1 MSGALAT
8 GLAAPAARGGP
19 AELAALAALVRQ
31 CVAEG
36 VPRQA
41 LLIRLGP
48 LAGQLRGE
56 HHHRLLR
63 ETLAPLLRP
72 SRARLFTLPNGDL
85 VAVGPENGWHMEEV
99 AARLGTLLG
108 DIAAPE
114 GGPEGGPWGG
124 PGGGPI
130 PALPGVLLRLPVQ
143 AAALL
148 AAMEAALADAPA
160 AAPRPAPAGT
170 AAAWPAL
177 ARFAQAIAG
186 ADLAAFLRCRPVL
199 RLAPEG
205 EAAAE
210 PQWTEWRIAMP
221 ELAQAL
227 LGPAATAPALPPP
240 MQSLVEQRLLAELAR
255 PGEAAQ
261 RGPVGLALGLASLD
275 SAAFRRLDA
284 ALPPA
289 VRAQSVVGLA
299 AAEVLADPTGF
310 LAARQVLTGRGWR
323 VALDVAEPGVLALLP
338 PDRLGVALVRL
349 RFAPA
354 LAEAPLPVPLPAG
367 RTVLTGVD
375 RAAAL
380 GWGWEAGITL
390 FEGRLL
396 RG

>member
-1 MSGALAT
+1 MSGALAAS
-8 GLAAPAARGGP
+8 LSAQAARPGP
-19 AELAALAALVRQ
+19 AELAALSALVRQ
-31 CVAEG
+31 CVAED

-41 LLIRLGP
+41 LLLRLGP

-63 ETLAPLLRP
+63 EALAPLLRP

-85 VAVGPENGWHMEEV
+85 VALGPENGWHMEEV
-99 AARLGTLLG
+99 AARLGTLLA
-108 DIAAPE
+108 DLVPMEE
-114 GGPEGGPWGG
+114 GQEGSA
-124 PGGGPI
+124 
-130 PALPGVLLRLPVQ
+130 PALPGTLLRLPAQ

-148 AAMEAALADAPA
+148 AALEAALADAPA
-160 AAPRPAPAGT
+160 AAPPSPSQGGAP
-170 AAAWPAL
+170 AAWPAL
-177 ARFAQAIAG
+177 ARLAQAIG
-186 ADLAAFLRCRPVL
+186 SADLAAFLRCRPVL
-199 RLAPEG
+199 RLAPEE
-205 EAAAE
+205 EAVAE
-210 PQWTEWRIAMP
+210 PQWMEWRIAMP

-227 LGPAATAPALPPP
+227 LGPGAAAPALPPP
-240 MQSLVEQRLLAELAR
+240 LRSLVEQRLLAELAR

-261 RGPVGLALGLASLD
+261 RGPVGLSLGLAALD
-275 SAAFRRLDA
+275 SPAFRRLDA

-289 VRAQSVVGLA
+289 VRARSVIGIA
-299 AAEVLADPTGF
+299 AAEVLADPSGF
-310 LAARQVLTGRGWR
+310 LAARQVLAARGWR
-323 VALDVAEPGVLALLP
+323 VALDVPEPGALALLP

-354 LAEAPLPVPLPAG
+354 LAEAPLAVPLPAG